1 MTGRSP
7 SSSPPQP
14 RKQARLHL
22 APRAPSAQAVIIASV
37 ALLILFLWMHF
48 ILAME
53 IETIGRQ
60 IQEGTEE
67 LRRISRENDALRR
80 EIAEAGSNS
89 NLARRA
95 EVLGFERQPATYLI
109 LQEPLARPTVAATPE
124 DTLLPTDASVGTQP
138 GFLSDLAQT
147 FDGLSLADGVP

>member
-1 MTGRSP
+1 MTGRSL

-22 APRAPSAQAVIIASV
+22 APRAPSAQAVIITSV

-53 IETIGRQ
+53 IETTGRQ

-80 EIAEAGSNS
+80 EVAKAGSYRSLAERAEAS
-89 NLARRA
+89 
-95 EVLGFERQPATYLI
+95 GFERQPPTYLM
-109 LQEPLARPTVAATPE
+109 LQEPLARPTVATTSE
-124 DTLLPTDASVGTQP
+124 GTLLPTSLGTQP
-138 GFLSDLAQT
+138 GFLSDLAQR
-147 FDGLSLADGVP
+147 FDGLSPADDQP